1 MNKPSAA
8 ESAAAAVKISTL
20 LADLQKQLFSQ
31 RVPAGAVPLTPG
43 LLGAAAQPAINPN
56 FGQMDPRASTH
67 AEIRAIPAVQWLSRQ
82 AAFTG
87 DNGLRK
93 TYEKKAASSPS
104 SKFAD
109 PDAIYRLISCTLSS
123 LSLVWWYQEKRLQ
136 PLEMSTEDW
145 SEATN
150 ALKVLIRLKRAKG
163 LDVSQIFFG
172 KDLLRS
178 LPIGWEKDAL
188 DRLDIASRSARN
200 PYANGKVAER
210 KALKAFTLG
219 LHHQFGEAPTLIVSA
234 FGDLI
239 GHPTSS
245 IKRNI
250 PIWIEEAASVPAF

>member
-1 MNKPSAA
+1 MNQPRAA
-8 ESAAAAVKISTL
+8 ELGAAAVKISTL
-20 LADLQKQLFSQ
+20 LADLQTQLFAQ
-31 RVPAGAVPLTPG
+31 RVPAVKATYTSG
-43 LLGAAAQPAINPN
+43 LLDATAQLVTSPS
-56 FGQMDPRASTH
+56 FGQMDPRASIH

-82 AAFTG
+82 AAYMG
-87 DNGLRK
+87 DKGLRK
-93 TYEKKAASSPS
+93 TFEKKAASSPS

-109 PDAIYRLISCTLSS
+109 PDAILRLISCTLSS
-123 LSLVWWYQEKRLQ
+123 LSLVRWYQERSLQ
-136 PLEMSTEDW
+136 PLEMSAEDW

-150 ALKVLIRLKRAKG
+150 ALKVLIRLEKAKG

-178 LPIGWEKDAL
+178 LPPGWEKDAL
-188 DRLDIASRSARN
+188 ARLDVAAKTARN

-210 KALKAFTLG
+210 KALKAFTLA
-219 LHHQFGEAPTLIVSA
+219 LYWEFGEAPTLIVSA

-250 PIWIEEAASVPAF
+250 PLWIEEASSVPAL